1 VKLTPVLIAVNVVA
15 FLWQLTTLGGIDYD
29 HGWLVPAAVL
39 QHGEWWRIF
48 SSAFLHGS
56 IPHIGLNMLALY
68 FLGTDVERVYG
79 TLRYALIYLLA
90 TIGSGLAVVY
100 FSAPDVP
107 TLGASGAIFGLFGA
121 IVAVGIRLGARGRS
135 LIGRVLPILAINLVF
150 TFSVPGIS
158 AAAHVGGLI
167 TGFLAG
173 LVLFMMPSRQRD
185 YAYAYVAGPAQAA
198 PVETIEQPPEAGP
211 HEEPDAAPL
220 EVRDPRE

>member
-15 FLWQLTTLGGIDYD
+15 FLWELTTGGTDYD
-29 HGWLVPAAVL
+29 HGWLVPADAL

-56 IPHIGLNMLALY
+56 IPHIGLNMLALF

-79 TLRYALIYLLA
+79 TMRFALIYVLA
-90 TIGSGLAVVY
+90 TIGSGLAIIY
-100 FSAPDVP
+100 FSAYDVP

-135 LIGRVLPILAINLVF
+135 LIGRVLPVLIVNLVF

-185 YAYAYVAGPAQAA
+185 SAYAYVAGPVESL
-198 PVETIEQPPEAGP
+198 PVETIEQPPDAGP
-211 HEEPDAAPL
+211 HEAPEAPPL